1 MLNVPPTPS
10 IDPNGLANS
19 VEKLFGWVA
28 FERLLDLIGDER
40 RQHANRVLIGGEH
53 GRSGRIVASDARAV
67 VRILRKRSRMPL
79 LLSRDGRQR
88 VAGSLGVT
96 FADPHPDQCAAPHG
110 PIEGAQNL

>member
-1 MLNVPPTPS
+1 
-10 IDPNGLANS
+10 
-19 VEKLFGWVA
+19 
-28 FERLLDLIGDER
+28 
-40 RQHANRVLIGGEH
+40 
-53 GRSGRIVASDARAV
+53 
-67 VRILRKRSRMPL
+67 MPL